1 MRTKTIRQAL
11 RSCAIA
17 GVLMCLTADVLFS
30 QVQPRSATQPPTRRQ
45 RQQDQTLS
53 IQSGQSGQSGQPD
66 FARRMAERHMRQMQ
80 EMQRD
85 MEEMQRQ
92 AEENKNR
99 ALQQAVGAS
108 DEQWR
113 RLKPKLERILQLKAE
128 SEVSLRPDS
137 GDGGNFQSVRF
148 GNPSGGGMGGGFM
161 SFGGG
166 GGFGGPPGNFAPVDI
181 LDSNTPAGR
190 STPGSSSMGS
200 WTTNSKSVTEMS
212 EGEVLCQELQQL
224 LQGQNV
230 PPAAISQKVASLRRV
245 RAQARDNLAKARQEL
260 RTMVAPNQEP
270 ALIMMGYLD

>member
-1 MRTKTIRQAL
+1 MRTKMIRQAL
-11 RSCAIA
+11 RSYAIA

-53 IQSGQSGQSGQPD
+53 LQSSQSGQSGQPD

-113 RLKPKLERILQLKAE
+113 RLKPRLERILQLKAE

-161 SFGGG
+161 SFGGS

-181 LDSNTPAGR
+181 LDSNAPAGR

-200 WTTNSKSVTEMS
+200 WTTNSRSVTDMS
-212 EGEVLCQELQQL
+212 EGEVLCQELHQL

-260 RTMVAPNQEP
+260 RTMIAPNQEP